1 MGKRPFCPRSQGFY
15 AGGGQGPS
23 FGLGTFTA
31 NEICDAI
38 QCIRLNSDFFDRV
51 LGENASCPGAEDP
64 VCPDD
69 LALEICASFVRALL
83 TEAGAD
89 AALDNECP
97 GERFDSDNAILRQ
110 YLTNL
115 LNVCI
120 STTTDNGCVGG
131 VLVEYVVDLTDDQ
144 ATALG
149 FGTDECVT
157 VEEILALAEFALDNC
172 GVGVTFSTAIL
183 ADVLRDMAQDAG
195 VTIIL
200 PIFCS

>member
-15 AGGGQGPS
+15 AAGGQGPS
-23 FGLGTFTA
+23 FGIGTFTA

-51 LGENASCPGAEDP
+51 LQGNVLCPSATDAE
-64 VCPDD
+64 CPND
-69 LALEICASFVRALL
+69 LALESCAATIRNLL
-83 TEAGAD
+83 TVPGAA
-89 AALDNECP
+89 AALASECP
-97 GERFDSDNAILRQ
+97 GDPFPSDNAILRQ
-110 YLTNL
+110 YLVNL

-131 VLVEYVVDLTDDQ
+131 VLVEYVVDLTEDQ

-157 VEEILALAEFALDNC
+157 VEEILDLAELALNNC
-172 GVGVTFSTAIL
+172 GNVTFSTETL
-183 ADVLRDMAQDAG
+183 AEVLGDMAQDAG
-195 VTIIL
+195 VTIIM
-200 PIFCS
+200 PIFCP